1 MVAQEPVALPSLL
14 ATKVDSVFSA
24 FDRPGSPG
32 CAVGVFRA
40 GAIAYAR
47 GYGMASL
54 EHRIPITTRSVFET
68 ASASKMFTAAAV
80 ALLAQDGMLTLDDD
94 IHRYVP
100 ELPTYGRPIRIR
112 HLLYHTSGLREVFT
126 LWRFAKGPISTNE
139 QGLRLLA
146 RQQELDF
153 DPGER
158 FRYTNSGY
166 LLLAMIVER
175 VSGESL
181 REYLARHFFAP
192 LEMEATHVHDDST
205 MVMEARATPYA
216 PTPDGGYRIVVDLYS
231 EVISGPSGLN
241 TTIEDL
247 ARWDGDFY
255 SGTVGGDALWKE
267 VSRPGKLDDGSTV
280 PYGLGMELDEYRGL
294 RRMHHGGTWGGW
306 RAHFM
311 RFPDQRLAI
320 AVLCNLAGDT
330 FPLLLAQEVAD
341 ILLDGTF
348 RAPPADSAAGSSVAV
363 TEEALRSKVGV
374 YYDSETGEIRR
385 VSLRDGKLILHA
397 FGEEV
402 ELRPAADNEFDAW
415 GGWLRIVFDSLAE
428 SGGRRLNIT
437 TGSWP
442 AQTFLSVE
450 STTLGTHEMRDF
462 EGEFHSEE
470 VGVSYQLV
478 VVDGQLLLRERN
490 GTEKQLAPAFEDA
503 FTVENMSI
511 RFGRDAEGNV
521 VGFRLSA
528 SRLWNLRFD
537 RVVPANENHP

>member
-1 MVAQEPVALPSLL
+1 
-14 ATKVDSVFSA
+14 VDSVFAA
-24 FDRPGSPG
+24 FDPPGSPG
-32 CAVGVFRA
+32 CAVGIFSA
-40 GAIAYAR
+40 GAVDYAR
-47 GYGMASL
+47 GYGLASL
-54 EHRIPITTRSVFET
+54 EDRSPITSRTVFQIGSV
-68 ASASKMFTAAAV
+68 SKMFTAAAV
-80 ALLAQDGMLTLDDD
+80 ALLARDGMLTLDDD
-94 IHRYVP
+94 IRRYVP
-100 ELPTYGRPIRIR
+100 ELPAYGRPIRIR
-112 HLLYHTSGLREVFT
+112 HLLNHTSGLREIFI
-126 LWRFAKGPISTNE
+126 LSPLSEDPISTNE

-146 RQQELDF
+146 RQQELEF

-166 LLLAMIVER
+166 LLLAIIVER

-192 LEMEATHVHDDST
+192 LEMEATHVHDDLT
-205 MVMEARATPYA
+205 MVMEARAT
-216 PTPDGGYRIVVDLYS
+216 GYGPLPNGEFQVLVDPNS
-231 EVISGPSGLN
+231 EVITGPGAVN

-247 ARWDGDFY
+247 ARWDKEFY
-255 SGTVGGDALWKE
+255 SGTVGGEALWKE
-267 VSRPGKLDDGSTV
+267 VSRPGRLNDGSTV
-280 PYGLGMELDEYRGL
+280 PYGLGIVLDEYRGL
-294 RRMHHGGTWGGW
+294 RRMRHGGTWLGW
-306 RAHFM
+306 RAQFV
-311 RFPDQRLAI
+311 RFPDQRRTI
-320 AVLCNLAGDT
+320 AVLCNSGGQTAQTVPLPLA
-330 FPLLLAQEVAD
+330 ERVAD

-348 RAPPADSAAGSSVAV
+348 RVPPADSAAVSSLAV

-374 YYDSETGEIRR
+374 YYDSETGEILRI
-385 VSLRDGKLILHA
+385 SFRDGKLIGHD
-397 FGEEV
+397 FGMES
-402 ELRPAADNEFDAW
+402 ELRPAADNEFEALA
-415 GGWLRIVFDSLAE
+415 GWLRIVFDSLAE
-428 SGGRRLNIT
+428 SGGRRLNRT
-437 TGSWP
+437 LGSNP

-450 STTLGTHEMRDF
+450 STTLGTDELRDF

-490 GTEKQLAPAFEDA
+490 GTEKQLAPAFGDA